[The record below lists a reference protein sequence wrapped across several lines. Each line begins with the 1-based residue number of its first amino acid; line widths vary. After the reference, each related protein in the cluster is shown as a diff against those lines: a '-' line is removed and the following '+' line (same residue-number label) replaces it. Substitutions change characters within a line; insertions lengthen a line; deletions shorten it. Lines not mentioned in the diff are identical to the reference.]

1 MQDDYIF
8 VSIVAASKAFPNRH
22 SSSNTANETEGTK
35 YATSSLEGIF
45 LTLKIKEQRHIDI
58 SKENVLVKVHRFIY
72 STFSVSMFSLLKVFM
87 LLHVC

>member
-22 SSSNTANETEGTK
+22 ASSNTANETEGTK
-35 YATSSLEGIF
+35 SATSSLEGNF